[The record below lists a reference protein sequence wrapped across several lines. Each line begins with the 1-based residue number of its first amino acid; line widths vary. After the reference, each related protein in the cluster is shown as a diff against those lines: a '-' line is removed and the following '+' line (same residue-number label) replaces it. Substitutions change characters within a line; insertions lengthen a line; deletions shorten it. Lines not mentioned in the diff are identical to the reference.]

1 MVRINL
7 APREEKKRKGARTL
21 LPSMP
26 SIGRPSGEVLSAS
39 PQVLLGV
46 AALVA
51 LVGAVFLY
59 FGEKRSLAE
68 AEAAIVEAEQDS
80 VDLHDQLQRVR
91 RLEKIQARL
100 ATRVAMMEQVVEGRT
115 QTIELWETLSDALP
129 ATTWLEEIDRED
141 LVADQIRI
149 EGATFQNAAITDYM
163 RALEASDE
171 LERVTL
177 IGVSRITESQGDRE
191 GSYQSFTLV
200 ASYENY
206 TVVSIAPDTTEG
218 SE

>member
-7 APREEKKRKGARTL
+7 APREKKRKGARTS

-26 SIGRPSGEVLSAS
+26 SIGRPSGDFLSAS

-51 LVGAVFLY
+51 LVAAVFLY

-91 RLEKIQARL
+91 RLEEVQARL

-115 QTIELWETLSDALP
+115 QAIELWEMLSDALP

-141 LVADQIRI
+141 LAADQIRI
-149 EGATFQNAAITDYM
+149 TGATFQNAAITDYM

-177 IGVSRITESQGDRE
+177 IGVSRIIESQGDRE
-191 GSYQSFTLV
+191 VSYQSFTLV
-200 ASYENY
+200 ASYENF
-206 TVVSIAPDTTEG
+206 TAVSIAPDTTEG